1 MKRIGKCLAI
11 VLLATTIVSFLPLRA
26 SANTA
31 YKTYSDSPS
40 GEFVETQTAYEAFG
54 ILSNEEMLSPEDLV
68 VQDNMIYVVDSQTR
82 QVIIM
87 DRNGEV
93 IRRFGEEML
102 SSPTGI
108 ALDTEGDIYVA
119 DSAAGR
125 VFKFDQNGELLNE
138 FARPEEP
145 LFGLRAPYNPTKI
158 SVDIRGN
165 MYIIGEGATDG
176 VIQLNSD
183 GQFLGYYGANQAP
196 TNFIQVIRDTIL
208 SEIQQARIFRNIPPA
223 PTNIDIDS
231 SGIVYTVTNSS
242 QVESVK
248 KLNVAGEN
256 MLYEEVYQPE
266 GAIDVA
272 SGLYNNF
279 YVLTNEGRII
289 EYSSYGDLLFAFG
302 ARDSSAQ
309 RFGVYNSPSAIAT
322 DEQGTLYIAD
332 SEAQIIHMLDS
343 TEFADE
349 VHRGLT
355 LFEDGRYI
363 ESEEYWENVLNM
375 NSSFV
380 LARYATGESYFQ
392 RQEYERALET
402 FRIAELVPSYSSAF
416 WEIRNQWFQNN
427 LATWLFG
434 LILLWIIIKAL
445 SFWHRKKGILKVPA
459 SYVQK
464 VKNVKTVKESLL
476 LFRMFRHPMDTLYE
490 IQNMNRSSLST
501 ATLLY
506 IVLIIEF
513 ILLQYLTG
521 FIFNF
526 RLLDQMNIVLLV
538 TIFIGV
544 LVLFVGMNY
553 LVSTITDG
561 EGSLKDV
568 YMGTIYSLA
577 PAIVGLL
584 PLTLISNVLTLNEAF
599 LFYFSFQVMI
609 AYSCLHLILMIK
621 ELHDFSGGEV
631 VKNILLTVFSAII
644 TVVVIYIIYI
654 LFIQVYD
661 FIYSFILEVLTR
673 V

>member
-31 YKTYSDSPS
+31 YKTYSTSPS

-68 VQDNMIYVVDSQTR
+68 VQDNMIYVVDSLTQ

-87 DRNGEV
+87 DRNGE
-93 IRRFGEEML
+93 IIQRFGEDTL

-108 ALDTEGDIYVA
+108 ALDTQGNIYVA

-196 TNFIQVIRDTIL
+196 TNFIQIIRDTIL
-208 SEIQQARIFRNIPPA
+208 SEIQQARIFRNVPPA

-256 MLYEEVYQPE
+256 MLYEDVYQPE
-266 GAIDVA
+266 GAIGVA

-279 YVLTNEGRII
+279 YVLTNEGRIV

-309 RFGVYNSPSAIAT
+309 RLGVYNSPTAIAT

-355 LFEDGRYI
+355 LLEDGRYI
-363 ESEEYWENVLNM
+363 ESEEYWGNVLNM

-402 FRIAELVPSYSSAF
+402 FRIAELVPAYSSAF
-416 WEIRNQWFQNN
+416 WEIRNQWLQNN
-427 LATWLFG
+427 LAIWLFG
-434 LILLWIIIKAL
+434 LILLWISFKVL
-445 SFWHRKKGILKVPA
+445 SFWHRKKGILKVPLT
-459 SYVQK
+459 YVQK
-464 VKNVKTVKESLL
+464 VKNVKMVKESLL

-506 IVLIIEF
+506 VVLIIEF
-513 ILLQYLTG
+513 VLLQYLTG
-521 FIFNF
+521 FIFDF

-538 TIFIGV
+538 TIFIGI

-584 PLTLISNVLTLNEAF
+584 PLTLISNVLTLNESF